1 MQTRPKFS
9 PLSRLN
15 FPAKILFHGA
25 WKYKMH
31 RQFDRLFC
39 CCVELQF
46 SRERRLIFNLIF
58 GTTANVLF
66 TSLVFARC
74 DVLQIQRLDE
84 RTVTSI
90 SLKGVILILKTLT
103 VLFDQKNPL
112 AEQVVGKFSSI
123 ISMQTR
129 IDVTSCV

>member
-1 MQTRPKFS
+1 MQTRAKFL

-25 WKYKMH
+25 WKYKMD

-39 CCVELQF
+39 CCVELQYN
-46 SRERRLIFNLIF
+46 RERRLIFNLIF

-74 DVLQIQRLDE
+74 DTLQIQRLDE
-84 RTVTSI
+84 RTLMSI
-90 SLKGVILILKTLT
+90 SLIGVILILKTLT
-103 VLFDQKNPL
+103 VLLDQKNRL
-112 AEQVVGKFSSI
+112 AGQVMDKSFLQLLVCKRG
-123 ISMQTR
+123 
-129 IDVTSCV
+129 